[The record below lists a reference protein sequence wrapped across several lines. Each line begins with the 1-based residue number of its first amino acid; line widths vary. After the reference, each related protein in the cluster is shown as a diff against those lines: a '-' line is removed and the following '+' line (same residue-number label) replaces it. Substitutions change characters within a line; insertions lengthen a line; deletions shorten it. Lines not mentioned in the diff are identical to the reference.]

1 MSVPKSV
8 IKFKKGEVI
17 YKSSVD
23 YAAYTIKELSRAA
36 LRDVGKM
43 LARYANDAANKHM
56 KERHHHALLKYKS
69 PFQYWVRKR
78 ETDLQVGVEKTGHK
92 DEWYGASQELGTS
105 GMPKLGILTE
115 TTRANIALIR
125 EIESKYLTGINADEP
140 DLSGCSEDDYQ
151 GGGE

>member
-8 IKFKKGEVI
+8 IRFKKGKVT
-17 YKSSVD
+17 YTSSVD
-23 YAAYTIKELSRAA
+23 YVAYTIRELSRAA
-36 LRDVGKM
+36 LRDVGKTIS
-43 LARYANDAANKHM
+43 RFANDAANKHRRR
-56 KERHHHALLKYKS
+56 RHHHLLLKDES
-69 PFQYWVRKR
+69 PFQYWVRRR
-78 ETDLQVGVEKTGHK
+78 EVDLQLGVEKPGHK

-115 TTRANIALIR
+115 TTRANLALIR

>member
-8 IKFKKGEVI
+8 VKFKKGTVE
-17 YKSSVD
+17 YTSSVD

-43 LARYANDAANKHM
+43 LARYCNTEVRKH
-56 KERHHHALLKYKS
+56 KLHVKPVSSKS
-69 PFQYWVRKR
+69 PFQYWVRKK
-78 ETDLQVGVEKTGHK
+78 ETDLQVGVEKNGYK

-125 EIESKYLTGINADEP
+125 EIESKYLTGINAAEP